1 MNSESETTAGDGGNN
16 FTPVRLINTI
26 WRRVGGGNNVMY
38 VQTASAFLFVIFL
51 VVGRYF
57 HRKTFR
63 AILQTLST
71 KWIEVFCSALF
82 TCVSFCC
89 EALLLSFTLT

>member
-1 MNSESETTAGDGGNN
+1 M
-16 FTPVRLINTI
+16 
-26 WRRVGGGNNVMY
+26 GGNNVMY

-51 VVGRYF
+51 VVGRF
-57 HRKTFR
+57 FTKTFR
-63 AILQTLST
+63 GILQTLST